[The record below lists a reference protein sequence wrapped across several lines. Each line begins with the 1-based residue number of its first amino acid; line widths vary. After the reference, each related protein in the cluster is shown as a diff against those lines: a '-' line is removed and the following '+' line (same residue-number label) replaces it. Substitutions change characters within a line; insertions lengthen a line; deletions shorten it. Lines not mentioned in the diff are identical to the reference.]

1 MAVWSGGTSPLA
13 GPGGVVRDGKL
24 GADAVGIARN
34 AHFGIAG
41 ERLLPVG
48 ASSRRVAGDR
58 GTLGWRWLDLRALAT
73 DLAGR
78 RSTWPG
84 AQIDRVVYCTARI
97 DGASNPSGQA
107 DQDVYLKA
115 LMAPGSV
122 DHIEYGTYVACVKMA
137 PLATKDLHGR
147 PQLVSP
153 AWPVMIQDG
162 GGAPVTGAVFMVSY
176 ANREEK
182 GSDVNVAAHLL
193 LDVLGGAVD
202 GALVISNDSDL
213 RFPVEQARQHVP
225 IGVINPSRNYLA
237 GDLRGTASTGAG
249 RHWWAKLTSGD
260 LKAHQLPDPVGQYR
274 RPAGW

>member
-1 MAVWSGGTSPLA
+1 MRI
-13 GPGGVVRDGKL
+13 GVYIDGFNL
-24 GADAVGIARN
+24 YYGARGLC
-34 AHFGIAG
+34 G
-41 ERLLPVG
+41 
-48 ASSRRVAGDR
+48 R
-58 GTLGWRWLDLRALAT
+58 GTPGWRWLDLRALAA

-78 RSTWPG
+78 RSNWPG
-84 AQIDRVVYCTARI
+84 AQIHRVVYCTAQI
-97 DGASNPSGQA
+97 DGASNPSGQT

-115 LMAPGSV
+115 LMAASSV
-122 DHIEYGTYVACVKMA
+122 DHIEYGTYVARVKMA
-137 PLATKDLHGR
+137 PLATKDPHGR

-162 GGAPVTGAVFMVSY
+162 GGAPVTGAVFMVSD

-202 GALVISNDSDL
+202 GALVISNVSDL

-237 GDLRGTASTGAG
+237 GDLRGTSSTGAG
-249 RHWWAKLTSGD
+249 RHWWARLTSGD

-274 RPAGW
+274 RPPGW